1 MNQDLSPPTIKQ
13 RLTPEYFFLIAIA
26 LGILLRCLNLGSR
39 EFWYDEVLSLLLSSG
54 QKIAYYTPGDTPVT
68 LADFHRLLSL
78 PAEASFF
85 APVRTIVNLLRGLAG
100 GEPHPPLFYLTQ
112 HLWLRLFGNGEA
124 AQRSIG
130 MLLSGGAIVSAYGL
144 GKNLLGHRGGLLLA
158 ALFAT
163 NPFYLFHSLNL
174 RMYGPVVLWTTLS
187 AWALLEIIKTV
198 GDWSK
203 VPGNQSND
211 KASSLEPSPHPP
223 YPPLKGGEEK
233 HDQGQIIWTVVLIL
247 AVAAGC
253 MTLYL
258 FAFWL
263 IALAAVVLF
272 LDRRR
277 WWQHGLRMG
286 AGVVLAI
293 PWGLWG
299 TRQQLRNADFGRF
312 NAPDGV
318 MAAMLKHLQD
328 VANTLGIQLLWGDW
342 ITSLPGV
349 AATVAGAGAIGLL
362 IVASIRVWRQ
372 GEKRLLTLALLLGI
386 FPLLLALTIDI
397 ASGKYTVGFGW
408 GRSAIYILPG
418 CLLLICVCL
427 HKTPHPWGQVAA
439 AVLLLLYLGI
449 SVGDF
454 SFRQRQIFHQI
465 AATVAAAPNTPTLIA
480 LNSKA
485 WGHIMR
491 LAYYIPPEMPVK
503 LLAAEAKNLPSSL
516 AKVLT
521 ESSQETVPTYQR
533 VMWLDSF
540 NPLWS
545 APTTPEEK
553 SEIEAVLSSRF
564 QLQNRQHLLGTMNLD
579 EFTVSVYQ

>member
-1 MNQDLSPPTIKQ
+1 MNQDLSPPLIKQ
-13 RLTPEYFFLIAIA
+13 RFTPEHFFLLAIA
-26 LGILLRCLNLGSR
+26 LGVFLRCLNLASR

-54 QKIAYYTPGDTPVT
+54 QKIAYYTPGETPVT

-78 PAEASFF
+78 PPEANFF
-85 APVRTIVNLLRGLAG
+85 DSVRTIVNLLRGLAG

-130 MLLSGGAIVSAYGL
+130 VLLSGGAIVSAYGL

-198 GDWSK
+198 GDWSF
-203 VPGNQSND
+203 VIGQGTND
-211 KASSLEPSPHPP
+211 KGQVT
-223 YPPLKGGEEK
+223 KDK
-233 HDQGQIIWTVVLIL
+233 GQIIWTVVLIF
-247 AVAAGC
+247 AVACGC

-277 WWQHGLRMG
+277 SWQHGLRMG

-293 PWGLWG
+293 PWGVWG

-328 VANTLGIQLLWGDW
+328 AANTLGIQLLWGDW

-362 IVASIRVWRQ
+362 IAASINIWRQ

-427 HKTPHPWGQVAA
+427 HKTPHSWQQPVA
-439 AVLLLLYLGI
+439 VLLLLLYLGI
-449 SVGDF
+449 SAGDF

-465 AATVAAAPNTPTLIA
+465 SATVAAAPNTPTLIA

-503 LLAAEAKNLPSSL
+503 LLSAEAKNLPSGL

-521 ESSQETVPTYQR
+521 ESPQEATPTYQR
-533 VMWLDSF
+533 VIWLDSA

-545 APTTPEEK
+545 APTTSEEK
-553 SEIEAVLSSRF
+553 SEIETVLSSRF
-564 QLQNRQHLLGTMNLD
+564 QLQNRQNLSGTMNLD

>member
-1 MNQDLSPPTIKQ
+1 MNQDLPPPTIKQ
-13 RLTPEYFFLIAIA
+13 RLTPEHFFLLAIA
-26 LGILLRCLNLGSR
+26 LGILLRCLNLASR

-54 QKIAYYTPGDTPVT
+54 QKIAYYTPGETPVT

-78 PAEASFF
+78 PPEASFF
-85 APVRTIVNLLRGLAG
+85 DILKTVANLLRGLAG

-174 RMYGPVVLWTTLS
+174 RMYGPVVLWATLS
-187 AWALLEIIKTV
+187 AWALLEIIKQ
-198 GDWSK
+198 K
-203 VPGNQSND
+203 
-211 KASSLEPSPHPP
+211 
-223 YPPLKGGEEK
+223 
-233 HDQGQIIWTVVLIL
+233 GQIIWTVVLIF
-247 AVAAGC
+247 AVACGC

-286 AGVVLAI
+286 AGVMLAI

-312 NAPDGV
+312 NAPPGL

-362 IVASIRVWRQ
+362 IVASISLWRQ

-386 FPLLLALTIDI
+386 FPLLLALIIDI

-427 HKTPHPWGQVAA
+427 HKNPHPWGQVAA

-449 SVGDF
+449 SAGDF

-465 AATVAAAPNTPTLIA
+465 TATVATAPNTPTLIA

-503 LLAAEAKNLPSSL
+503 LLAAEAKNLPSGL
-516 AKVLT
+516 AKVLK
-521 ESSQETVPTYQR
+521 ESPQETVPTYQR
-533 VMWLDSF
+533 VIWLDSA

-564 QLQNRQHLLGTMNLD
+564 QLQNRQNLSGTMNLD
-579 EFTVSVYQ
+579 EFTVNLYQ